1 MIRWCVQFNMLAA
14 PHELS
19 KSFRPDTRVALLENS
34 RIEVEVVAFVG
45 EIGQRTRLTILVA
58 VAAAG

>member
-1 MIRWCVQFNMLAA
+1 MLAA